1 MCGIE
6 GIVSKLSNQDFPL
19 NDLKRMTISLEHR
32 GPDSSDIFISQ
43 NVGFGHTRLSIMD
56 LTEKGSQPLSY
67 LDKYII
73 VFNDKIY
80 NCFK

>member
-1 MCGIE
+1 MCGIA
-6 GIVSKLSNQDFPL
+6 GIVSKSSKKDFPVNEL
-19 NDLKRMTISLEHR
+19 NRMTTSVDHR

-73 VFNDKIY
+73 VFNGKIY
-80 NCFK
+80 NFFK